1 MIPVKVAAMDYGL
14 DGMDLDVE
22 DSGAGEEVQVG
33 DDDIDDGEEVQV
45 GAHVHD
51 ADDDGGVDDDN
62 DDDDDDKKIV

>member
-22 DSGAGEEVQVG
+22 DSGA
-33 DDDIDDGEEVQV
+33 GEEVQV